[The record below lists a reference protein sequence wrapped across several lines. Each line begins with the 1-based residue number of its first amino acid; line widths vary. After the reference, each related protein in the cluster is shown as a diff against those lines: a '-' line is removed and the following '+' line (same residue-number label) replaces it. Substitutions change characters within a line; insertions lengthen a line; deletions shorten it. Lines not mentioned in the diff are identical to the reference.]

1 LGAKIS
7 SYNLI
12 IVNPARRFVVALA
25 LAFVVLSLA
34 LPLLI
39 YALFSP
45 HVPGD
50 FTVPKYFQAAAT
62 LLPLMLANLFQ
73 TVPLFPLAII
83 LPRTNWYGR
92 LDRKRKVA
100 GWTIFALASIAIFSI
115 LGLRQG
121 DGPLALVAGVAVV
134 GLGLWV
140 TSGFDRLLR
149 PKSTKD

>member
-1 LGAKIS
+1 M
-7 SYNLI
+7 
-12 IVNPARRFVVALA
+12 NPSRRLVVALA
-25 LAFVVLSLA
+25 LAFVFLSLA

-100 GWTIFALASIAIFSI
+100 GWIIFVLVSIALLSI
-115 LGLRQG
+115 LGLKPG
-121 DGPLALVAGVAVV
+121 DGPLALVAGAAVV
-134 GLGLWV
+134 GLWMWV
-140 TSGFDRLLR
+140 TGGFDRLLR